1 MTTKVEYQCELYNT
15 HISLPLGEL
24 YLTCAITYPLF
35 WYNGIS
41 DLVQKSGCNMAA
53 SEIVI
58 RDGGISERGMS
69 DVSEMTYRKRHR
81 AFDLEVLMEGMKGL
95 VIGY

>member
-1 MTTKVEYQCELYNT
+1 
-15 HISLPLGEL
+15 
-24 YLTCAITYPLF
+24 
-35 WYNGIS
+35 
-41 DLVQKSGCNMAA
+41 MAA

-69 DVSEMTYRKRHR
+69 DVWEMTYSKRHR
-81 AFDLEVLMEGMKGL
+81 ALDLEVLMEGMKGL

>member
-41 DLVQKSGCNMAA
+41 DLVQKSGHNMAA

-58 RDGGISERGMS
+58 RDGGISERVMS
-69 DVSEMTYRKRHR
+69 DVREVTCSRRHR
-81 AFDLEVLMEGMKGL
+81 ALGLLVTMEGMKGV